1 MTPIQ
6 RELEKMPAAW
16 KALEAA
22 LAERDPKLLATLRP
36 PLVKRQNQQTTT
48 AWFSSHDGQTPKARP
63 LHGGFRL
70 LSFDEGKHAWD
81 RARGLSYRPDW
92 NDSWVVVGRDRKMLL
107 CYDPTTTI
115 VWLADVSAPT
125 YTKKRL
131 CLGLA
136 KWLELAAK
144 TA

>member
-6 RELEKMPAAW
+6 RELERLPEAW
-16 KALEAA
+16 KTLEAA

-36 PLVKRQNQQTTT
+36 PLDKTHYQKTTT
-48 AWFSSHDGQTPKARP
+48 TWFRAHDGQKPSARP

-70 LSFDEGKHAWD
+70 LSFDEGRRAWD

-92 NDSWVVVGRDRKMLL
+92 NDSWIVVGRDHKMLL
-107 CYDPTTTI
+107 CYDPSTTI
-115 VWLADVSAPT
+115 VWLADISAEK

-136 KWLELAAK
+136 KWLETAAK
-144 TA
+144 CV